1 VGRTLAEKILLAHAD
16 VDDLA
21 PGDFVMVACDV
32 VMANDLGGPHA
43 ARELVKMGV
52 DRVFDPEK
60 VVIVADHL
68 MPAKD
73 VQAAELLKTLKEW
86 CDRQGV
92 TYYDQGRGGIEHTVL
107 IEEGWVVPGSMIVG
121 ADSHSCTYGALGS
134 FGTGLG
140 ATDIAGAM
148 ALGSFWQM
156 VPGTIEVE
164 FAGEKGA
171 FVTGKDL
178 ILALIAEIGVAGA
191 TGMALEFV
199 GEGAAA
205 LSIDERMAVS
215 NMAVEAG
222 ADTGLFPAD
231 EVTAEYLDGR
241 TERPWTA
248 ERSDRDA
255 QMAARVRID
264 LDQLEPLIALPH
276 SPGNVVPVADAVG
289 RKIDQVYIGNCANGT
304 MTDLRQAAEVL
315 AGRTVHRDCRAIVV
329 PASQKIYRQALAEG
343 LLDAFVAAGCVVM
356 TPTCGACLGG
366 HSGVIAAGES
376 AITTTNRNFK
386 GRMGSGEAFVHLA
399 NAWVAAAAAVAGEIV
414 HPADVVGKVLA

>member
-1 VGRTLAEKILLAHAD
+1 MGRTLAEKILLAHCDAD
-16 VDDLA
+16 ELA
-21 PGDFVMVACDV
+21 PGDFVMVDVDV

-52 DRVFDPEK
+52 DKVFDPSK
-60 VVIVADHL
+60 IVVVADHL

-73 VQAAELLKTLKEW
+73 IRSAELLKALKEW

-92 TYYDQGRGGIEHTVL
+92 KYYDQGRGGIEHTVL
-107 IEEGWVVPGSMIVG
+107 VEEGWVVPGSMIVG
-121 ADSHSCTYGALGS
+121 ADSHSCTYGALGA
-134 FGTGLG
+134 FGTGMG

-148 ALGSFWQM
+148 ALGRFWQI
-156 VPGTIEVE
+156 VPGTIVVE
-164 FAGEKGA
+164 FAGEKGD

-199 GEGAAA
+199 GDGAAA
-205 LSIDERMAVS
+205 LSVDERLAVS

-231 EVTAEYLDGR
+231 AVTADYLEGR

-248 ERSDRDA
+248 ERTDDDA
-255 QMAARVRID
+255 EVAARVRID
-264 LDQLEPLIALPH
+264 LADVPPLVALPH
-276 SPGNVVPVADAVG
+276 SPGNVVPVSEAVG
-289 RKIDQVYIGNCANGT
+289 RKVDQVYIGNCANGT
-304 MTDLRQAAEVL
+304 MTDLRQAAEIL
-315 AGRTVHRDCRAIVV
+315 RGRSVHADCRAIVV
-329 PASQKIYRQALAEG
+329 PASQRIYRQALAEG
-343 LLDAFVAAGCVVM
+343 LLDLFVEAGCVVM

-366 HSGVIAAGES
+366 HSGVIAAGET

-414 HPADVVGKVLA
+414 HPADVVGSRAA

>member
-1 VGRTLAEKILLAHAD
+1 MVD
-16 VDDLA
+16 V
-21 PGDFVMVACDV
+21 DV

-52 DRVFDPEK
+52 DRVFDPSR
-60 VVIVADHL
+60 VVVVADHL

-73 VQAAELLKTLKEW
+73 IRSAELLKTLKEW

-107 IEEGWVVPGSMIVG
+107 CEEGWVVPGSMIVG
-121 ADSHSCTYGALGS
+121 ADSHSCTYGALGA

-148 ALGSFWQM
+148 ALGRFWQV
-156 VPGTIEVE
+156 VPGTIVVE
-164 FAGEKGA
+164 FAGEKGP

-191 TGMALEFV
+191 TDMALEFV
-199 GEGAAA
+199 GDGAAA
-205 LSIDERMAVS
+205 LSIDERLAVS

-222 ADTGLFPAD
+222 ADTGIFPAD
-231 EVTAEYLDGR
+231 EVTAAYLSGR
-241 TERPWTA
+241 TDRPWTA
-248 ERSDRDA
+248 ERTDDDA
-255 QMAARVRID
+255 EVARRVRID
-264 LDQLEPLIALPH
+264 LADVPPLVALPH
-276 SPGNVVPVADAVG
+276 SPGNVVPVTEAAG
-289 RKIDQVYIGNCANGT
+289 RRIDQVYIGNCANGT
-304 MTDLRQAAEVL
+304 ITDLRQAAEML
-315 AGRTVHRDCRAIVV
+315 RGRNVHPDTRAIVV
-329 PASQKIYRQALAEG
+329 PASQRIYRQALAEG
-343 LLDAFVAAGCVVM
+343 LLDAFVEAGCVVM

-386 GRMGSGEAFVHLA
+386 GRMGSNEAFVHLA

-414 HPADVVGKVLA
+414 HPAEIGAAVPS

>member
-1 VGRTLAEKILLAHAD
+1 VGHTLAEKILLAHAD
-16 VDDLA
+16 VDEIA
-21 PGDFVMVACDV
+21 PGDTVMVRCDV

-52 DRVFDPEK
+52 DRVFDPSK

-73 VQAAELLKTLKEW
+73 IRAAELLKALKEW

-107 IEEGWVVPGSMIVG
+107 VEEGWVVPGAMIVG
-121 ADSHSCTYGALGS
+121 ADSHSCTYGALGA

-148 ALGSFWQM
+148 ALGSFWQI
-156 VPGTIEVE
+156 VPGTIVVE
-164 FAGEKGA
+164 YTGAKGP

-191 TGMALEFV
+191 TSMALEFV
-199 GEGAAA
+199 GDGAAA
-205 LSIDERMAVS
+205 LSVDERLAVS

-222 ADTGLFPAD
+222 ADTGIFPAD
-231 EVTAEYLDGR
+231 DVTADYLAGR
-241 TERPWTA
+241 TNRVWTA
-248 ERSDRDA
+248 ERADGDA
-255 QMAARVRID
+255 EVAGRVRIE
-264 LDQLEPLIALPH
+264 LDSLTPLVALPH

-289 RKIDQVYIGNCANGT
+289 RKVDQVYIGNCANGT
-304 MTDLRQAAEVL
+304 ITDLRQAAEIL
-315 AGRTVHRDCRAIVV
+315 RGRSVHRDCRAILV

-343 LLDAFVAAGCVVM
+343 LLDAFVEAGCVVM

-366 HSGVIAAGES
+366 HSGIIAAGET

-386 GRMGSGEAFVHLA
+386 GRMGSNEAFVHLA

-414 HPADVVGKVLA
+414 HPADVVGSTTA

>member
-1 VGRTLAEKILLAHAD
+1 
-16 VDDLA
+16 
-21 PGDFVMVACDV
+21 
-32 VMANDLGGPHA
+32 
-43 ARELVKMGV
+43 
-52 DRVFDPEK
+52 
-60 VVIVADHL
+60 

-73 VQAAELLKTLKEW
+73 VPSAELLKTLKGW

-107 IEEGWVVPGSMIVG
+107 IEEGWVVPGSVIVG

-148 ALGSFWQM
+148 ALGSFWQI

-164 FAGEKGA
+164 FAGAKGA

-199 GEGAAA
+199 GAGAAA

-231 EVTAEYLDGR
+231 EVTAVYLEGR
-241 TERPWTA
+241 TGRPWTA
-248 ERSDRDA
+248 ERSDGDA
-255 QMAARVRID
+255 QVAARVRID
-264 LDQLEPLIALPH
+264 LDRLVPLIALPH

-315 AGRTVHRDCRAIVV
+315 AGRSVHRDCRAIVV

-343 LLDAFVAAGCVVM
+343 LLDTVRAGGVRGDDADLRRLSRRAQRRDRAPARAPSRPRTATSRAAWARARRSSISR
-356 TPTCGACLGG
+356 TPGWPRLRPSRARSSTPPT
-366 HSGVIAAGES
+366 SSVRSAA
-376 AITTTNRNFK
+376 
-386 GRMGSGEAFVHLA
+386 
-399 NAWVAAAAAVAGEIV
+399 
-414 HPADVVGKVLA
+414 